1 MPIDPS
7 MVKWD
12 DAPASAPAIDP
23 RMVKWQDVPQ
33 PTQPMSRMDK
43 VLTGV
48 ADPIQGG
55 AQLLTHM
62 LPSGV
67 VQAGNDLNNWL
78 ADKTGLV
85 ARLPAGGVDQ
95 QTKER
100 EAAYQA
106 QRAAAGES
114 GFDGYRMIGNVVSP
128 ANLTIAGKGMQL
140 ANGAKVLG
148 GALGGGASALM
159 NPVYGNDYASE
170 KGKQVAIGTAMG
182 GVGALVLS
190 AANVAINSTKNLFNN
205 TVGRLT
211 PQQLDARIASVLQDQ
226 GINYNELSRT
236 AQATLR
242 KQLADALNTKQ
253 SLDPAAVRRMA
264 DFAAVGATPTRGMLS
279 LDPVQITRE
288 QNLSRM
294 AANSSDGSL
303 SGLPLLQNRNNNA
316 LIGSLNKLGADRG
329 VDATEAGRTLMGSIT
344 AHRDALRTAEQ
355 SAWDAA
361 KSSPGYTQPIFKTPL
376 SNMNAALGE
385 QGMMPFMNPKISAYI
400 DAFQTGAQPFTPQ
413 AYRNLQSMLAN
424 EISKGGNEGAAA
436 RIARQALENS
446 PMQPITNPNGV
457 ALGNMPVTQEVAA
470 AMRAHDAQPGNAISA
485 IDAARRATRDA
496 YAFERSNPVVRAALS
511 DSADPTR
518 LANRFIFGRSV
529 DDARMVAQ
537 QLGPEGMAT
546 VRDSLIA
553 EIKNKALGGASDEVG
568 KISQSNLNKAI
579 NSIGD
584 EKLRLFFTPQEI
596 SQLKSTGRAA
606 SYMQVQPVGSAVGNS
621 NTGAVVGA
629 MAYDALNGIAKRV
642 PFGKAAIIDP
652 MQQLRIDMATR
663 QATNLQPG
671 LLMINPQQ
679 PRFAPGLLA
688 PAAATMGGLLAQQL
702 VDQPKDEQS
711 P

>member
-1 MPIDPS
+1 MPRDLFQEAGIVPAGQQSGPPRDLFAEAGIA
-7 MVKWD
+7 
-12 DAPASAPAIDP
+12 APAHAPKQPDSIARQLGLTARYGLEGLANTAQIFTEPIRSVTDWATGMQGRTKPLGAMATQFADWIGLPSPQTRTERIVGDAARLMAGSAGFA
-23 RMVKWQDVPQ
+23 
-33 PTQPMSRMDK
+33 
-43 VLTGV
+43 
-48 ADPIQGG
+48 GG
-55 AQLLTHM
+55 AHALAKGA
-62 LPSGV
+62 SGATQAVLQGMAANPLQQV
-67 VQAGNDLNNWL
+67 VSAAG
-78 ADKTGLV
+78 AG
-85 ARLPAGGVDQ
+85 AAGGQ
-95 QTKER
+95 AR
-100 EAAYQA
+100 E
-106 QRAAAGES
+106 
-114 GFDGYRMIGNVVSP
+114 
-128 ANLTIAGKGMQL
+128 
-140 ANGAKVLG
+140 NGA
-148 GALGGGASALM
+148 GAGAQAASAL
-159 NPVYGNDYASE
+159 
-170 KGKQVAIGTAMG
+170 IG
-182 GVGALVLS
+182 GVGAGLGLS
-190 AANVAINSTKNLFNN
+190 AANGAINSAKNLVNN

-211 PQQLDARIASVLQDQ
+211 PQQLDVRIASVLQDQ
-226 GINYNELSRT
+226 GINYNDLSST
-236 AQATLR
+236 AQAALR
-242 KQLADALNTKQ
+242 KQLADSLNTKQ

-288 QNLSRM
+288 QNLAKM

-303 SGLPLLQNRNNNA
+303 SGLPLLQNQNNNA

-329 VDATEAGRTLMGSIT
+329 VDATQAGRTLMGSI
-344 AHRDALRTAEQ
+344 AAQRDALRTAEQ

-400 DAFQTGAQPFTPQ
+400 DAFQTGSQPFTPQ

-446 PMQPITNPNGV
+446 PLQPITNPNGV

-485 IDAARRATRDA
+485 IDAARRATRNA
-496 YAFERSNPVVRAALS
+496 YAFEGSNPVVRAALG
-511 DSADPTR
+511 DTADPTR
-518 LANRFIFGRSV
+518 LAKRFIVGGSV

-579 NSIGD
+579 KSIGD
-584 EKLRLFFTPQEI
+584 EKLRLFFAPQEI

-629 MAYDALNGIAKRV
+629 IAYDALNGIAKRV

-688 PAAATMGGLLAQQL
+688 PAAATMGGLLAPQ
-702 VDQPKDEQS
+702 
-711 P
+711 